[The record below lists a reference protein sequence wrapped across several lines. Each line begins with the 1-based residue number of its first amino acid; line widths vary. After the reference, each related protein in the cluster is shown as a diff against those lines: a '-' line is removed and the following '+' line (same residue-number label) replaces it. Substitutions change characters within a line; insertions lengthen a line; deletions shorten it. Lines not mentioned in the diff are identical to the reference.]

1 MKLESVS
8 AIVEA
13 LNGGKVRY
21 LVVGGLAVVAHGY
34 LRFTNDVD
42 LVIQLEPDN
51 IRRTFEAL
59 NRLGYRPGVPIT
71 AEQFADTGSRDRW
84 IREKGMK
91 VLQFWSDDHRETPID
106 VFVEEPFDFDREYEA
121 ALRKALFDRFEV
133 RVVRITTLIAMK
145 EEAGRPE
152 DRIDVKHLRM
162 ILDDHEK
169 N

>member
-13 LNGGKVRY
+13 LNGAKVRY

-59 NRLGYRPGVPIT
+59 SRLGYRPGVPIT
-71 AEQFADTGSRDRW
+71 AEQFADAGNRHTGPVP
-84 IREKGMK
+84 EPAEGKGH
-91 VLQFWSDDHRETPID
+91 VGRGVNFDTSILRYPSSIHTPFHRFCI
-106 VFVEEPFDFDREYEA
+106 YY
-121 ALRKALFDRFEV
+121 
-133 RVVRITTLIAMK
+133 
-145 EEAGRPE
+145 
-152 DRIDVKHLRM
+152 
-162 ILDDHEK
+162 
-169 N
+169 